1 LATLFAPD
9 LHVLIRF
16 PEEIARL
23 SSVFQGLIAKVP
35 EMVPLLA
42 SLRRYCMND
51 STFDE
56 TDFKEVLEVFWEPL
70 LMTYQHADF

>member
-1 LATLFAPD
+1 VA
-9 LHVLIRF
+9 
-16 PEEIARL
+16 EEITRL
-23 SSVFQGLIAKVP
+23 SNVFQGLIPKVP

-56 TDFKEVLEVFWEPL
+56 TDFREVLEVF
-70 LMTYQHADF
+70 